1 MSAVL
6 LLLQQPSICRTFGT
20 RLGCWLVFL
29 LDRSQPV
36 QRNSTEALTVPDISV
51 PPSSEVISTKQLV
64 KKTLACIH
72 TLSREA
78 AHVLASQECL
88 SWLNNNPEGRNLVML
103 VSADR
108 LPAYKTQEVLEESIF
123 GG

>member
-1 MSAVL
+1 MNSAKIT
-6 LLLQQPSICRTFGT
+6 QEETPAPAS
-20 RLGCWLVFL
+20 
-29 LDRSQPV
+29 
-36 QRNSTEALTVPDISV
+36 ISV
-51 PPSSEVISTKQLV
+51 PRSSEVISTKQLV
-64 KKTLACIH
+64 KKTLACVH

-108 LPAYKTQEVLEESIF
+108 LPACKTQEVLDAHAGVLTQDEFDARPASLAERRVMWCTTRTLPCI
-123 GG
+123 